1 MPASNRQ
8 KSIYCFVNKMQNDD
22 NRTARQRRHDE
33 TVRITLI
40 GAVVDFLLAIVKIVV
55 GFVAHSQSL
64 IADGIHSLSDLVT
77 DAVVL
82 FAARHAHMDA
92 DEDHPY
98 GHGRFET
105 LATVALG
112 LALMGL
118 AVGIILDAGY
128 RLAEG
133 EPHALPGAA
142 ALVVAALSVLSKEI
156 LYRYTVFVAD
166 RHGSPMLKANAWHHR
181 SDALS
186 SVVVLFG
193 VGGAM
198 AGYWYLDG
206 IAAIGVGLMI
216 AKIGWELAW
225 NAVRELVDTA
235 LEPDRV
241 EAIRRAI
248 LETDGVVSLH
258 ILRSRRMGGEALV
271 DVHIQVS
278 PTISVSEGHYVS
290 ETVRR
295 RVIAEIDEVTDVMVH
310 IDPEDDEA
318 VPSPPDLPLRSE
330 LLERLHQR
338 WRDIDAARHIAD
350 VTLHYLEGRIQVIL
364 HLPVTL
370 LEQASAEELAR
381 QFSEAAE
388 AEKSVSHVR
397 LCFQ

>member
-1 MPASNRQ
+1 MNQPATTE
-8 KSIYCFVNKMQNDD
+8 KS
-22 NRTARQRRHDE
+22 ARQHRHDE
-33 TVRITLI
+33 TVRITVI
-40 GAVVDFLLAIVKIVV
+40 GAVVDFLLAVVKIVV
-55 GFVAHSQSL
+55 GFLAHSQSL

-82 FAARHAHMDA
+82 YAARHAHQDA

-105 LATVALG
+105 IATVALG
-112 LALMGL
+112 IALMGL
-118 AVGIILDAGY
+118 AVGIALDAVY
-128 RLAEG
+128 RLVEG
-133 EPHALPGAA
+133 EPHELPEAI
-142 ALVVAALSVLSKEI
+142 ALVVAGLSVLSKEI
-156 LYRYTVFVAD
+156 LYRYTVFVAE
-166 RHGSPMLKANAWHHR
+166 RHNSPMLKANAWHHR

-206 IAAIGVGLMI
+206 LAAIGVGLMI

-235 LEPDRV
+235 LEPERV
-241 EAIRRAI
+241 EAIRKAI
-248 LETDGVVSLH
+248 LNVDGVISLH
-258 ILRSRRMGGEALV
+258 ILRTRRMAGEALV

-330 LLERLHQR
+330 LLERLQQH
-338 WRDIDAARHIAD
+338 WRDIPAARHIED
-350 VTLHYLEGRIQVIL
+350 VTLHYLEGHIQVVL
-364 HLPVTL
+364 HLPLAL
-370 LEQASAEELAR
+370 LEDTSAGTLAQR
-381 QFSEAAE
+381 FREAAAGE
-388 AEKSVSHVR
+388 ACVSR
-397 LCFQ
+397 IDLCFQ

>member
-1 MPASNRQ
+1 MNSPAPIE
-8 KSIYCFVNKMQNDD
+8 KS
-22 NRTARQRRHDE
+22 ARQHRHDE

-40 GAVVDFLLAIVKIVV
+40 GAVVDFLLAVVKIIV
-55 GFVAHSQSL
+55 GFMAHSQSL

-82 FAARHAHMDA
+82 FAARHAHQDA

-105 LATVALG
+105 IATVALG
-112 LALMGL
+112 IALMGL
-118 AVGIILDAGY
+118 AVGIVLDAIY
-128 RLAEG
+128 RLVEG

-156 LYRYTVFVAD
+156 LYRYTVFVAE
-166 RHGSPMLKANAWHHR
+166 RHNSPMLKANAWHHR

-216 AKIGWELAW
+216 AKIGWELSW

-235 LEPDRV
+235 LEPERV
-241 EAIRRAI
+241 DAIRKAI
-248 LETDGVVSLH
+248 LDTDGVVSLH
-258 ILRSRRMGGEALV
+258 ILRTRRMAGEALV

-295 RVIAEIDEVTDVMVH
+295 RVIAEIEEVTDVMVH

-318 VPSPPDLPLRSE
+318 VPSPSDLPLRSA
-330 LLERLHQR
+330 LLERLQRR
-338 WRDIDAARHIAD
+338 WRDIDAARHIED

-364 HLPVTL
+364 HLPVAL
-370 LEQASAEELAR
+370 LEQATAAELERRFA
-381 QFSEAAE
+381 EAA
-388 AEKSVSHVR
+388 ADEKSVSRVR